1 LLRLAK
7 AGVNIVTAH
16 VIKCQ
21 LKRDQE
27 RHQGLF
33 HIIKQPVIM
42 ETGRKK
48 KWTELAVKWL
58 NVLEVMICKPW
69 TTYRGRC

>member
-42 ETGRKK
+42 ATGREKMNRTGSEMTK
-48 KWTELAVKWL
+48 CAWSDD
-58 NVLEVMICKPW
+58 M
-69 TTYRGRC
+69 